1 MKKISK
7 NLLKLS
13 ILSLILVFSFGL
25 NLDKESKLLASSN
38 FNVSEID
45 LEIYDNFYMDGLILF
60 DSNMN
65 GNWDIYAMDGQGRNL
80 RQLTFSTSDERWPS
94 LSPDGSHYAY
104 SSNQDG
110 NYNIVIQELDG
121 DYRFN
126 LTHNGSN
133 EIQPDWG
140 PYEQILYVSDV
151 NGNKDIFLKNI
162 WGTPEEM
169 GNGQSQGVQMTFDS
183 NDDTEPAFGGEY
195 YDGIFAFVRTFS
207 NGNDNIM
214 AYDINEFR
222 EWPVK
227 NNTQN
232 QTHSPEFHPYESFV
246 YNNLNPDQPQFLYI
260 DDSQSGISNLFW
272 SNIGYYDDY
281 GSDKINVR
289 LPGKIEHVS
298 MTPDDECTIAFSTQD
313 GKIGLLSHC
322 QQNNN
327 PILLPDG
334 NSNFRASKIDY
345 GRNINN
351 GGFMGGMMGGMM
363 DMGNSMM
370 GSMQRQD
377 EMMRE
382 EMERQA
388 ELDRERNEMMRQQME
403 EQERMDR
410 ERMEQQMQLD
420 EERARMD
427 RERIEQ
433 QMEQDRERM
442 ELERQMMEEQDEFDR
457 QRMEQQR
464 EMMGRMEG
472 SGGRDDYF
480 EPDEKCFIQDEEEG
494 RGLFGNMQIGAVVDC
509 EGGDG
514 LRERF
519 EDPTSLAML
528 GLVVTVG
535 ATLLQM
541 LRGN

>member
-38 FNVSEID
+38 FNVSEIN
-45 LEIYDNFYMDGLILF
+45 LEVYDNFYMDGLILF

-80 RQLTFSTSDERWPS
+80 RQLTFSASDERWPS
-94 LSPDGSHYAY
+94 LSPDGSHFAY

-151 NGNKDIFLKNI
+151 NGNKDIFLKNV

-183 NDDTEPAFGGEY
+183 NNDTEPAFGGEY
-195 YDGIFAFVRTFS
+195 YDGIFAFVRSFG
-207 NGNDNIM
+207 NGNDNIL
-214 AYDINEFR
+214 AYDMNDFR

-227 NNTQN
+227 SDANSLTV
-232 QTHSPEFHPYESFV
+232 SPEFHPYESFV
-246 YNNLNPDQPQFLYI
+246 YNNRTPDQPQFLYI
-260 DDSQSGISNLFW
+260 DDRESGISNLFW
-272 SNIGYYDDY
+272 SNIGWNDEYS
-281 GSDKINVR
+281 SDKINVR
-289 LPGKIEHVS
+289 LPGKIKHVS
-298 MTPDDECTIAFSTQD
+298 MSPDDECTIAFSTQD

-322 QQNNN
+322 EEYNN
-327 PILLPDG
+327 PILIPDG
-334 NSNFRASKIDY
+334 NSNFGASKIDY
-345 GRNINN
+345 GRNS
-351 GGFMGGMMGGMM
+351 GGGMMGGMMGGMQ
-363 DMGNSMM
+363 DMGDRMM
-370 GSMQRQD
+370 QEQER
-377 EMMRE
+377 MRE
-382 EMERQA
+382 EMEMQA
-388 ELDRERNEMMRQQME
+388 EMDRERNEMMMRQME

-410 ERMEQQMQLD
+410 ERMEQQMEME
-420 EERARMD
+420 EERMRMD
-427 RERIEQ
+427 RERIDQ
-433 QMEQDRERM
+433 QMEADRERM
-442 ELERQMMEEQDEFDR
+442 EMERAMMEEQEQLER
-457 QRMEQQR
+457 ERMEQQR
-464 EMMGRMEG
+464 EMMNSMEG

-480 EPDEKCFIQDEEEG
+480 EPDKKCFVEDEETA
-494 RGLFGNMQIGAVVDC
+494 RGLFGNLEIGAEVDC
-509 EGGDG
+509 DMRDG
-514 LRERF
+514 IAQRF
-519 EDPTSLAML
+519 EDPTQLAML

>member
-45 LEIYDNFYMDGLILF
+45 LEVYDNFYMDGLILF

-94 LSPDGSHYAY
+94 LSPDGSHMAY
-104 SSNQDG
+104 SSNEDG
-110 NYNIVIQELDG
+110 FYNIVIQDIQGG
-121 DYRFN
+121 DRRFN
-126 LTHNGSN
+126 LTHNGTDD
-133 EIQPDWG
+133 IMPDWG
-140 PYEQILYVSDV
+140 PWDQIIYVSNL

-162 WGTPEEM
+162 WGTPEEQ
-169 GNGQSQGVQMTFDS
+169 GFGQSDAVQMTFSPQDEV
-183 NDDTEPAFGGEY
+183 EPAFAGEPY
-195 YDGIFAFVRTFS
+195 GNIFAYEI
-207 NGNDNIM
+207 NG
-214 AYDINEFR
+214 DIWGLNMDDFR
-222 EWPVK
+222 NWVIREGGK
-227 NNTQN
+227 DER
-232 QTHSPEFHPYESFV
+232 SPEFHPYESFV
-246 YNNLNPDQPQFLYI
+246 YNNRNPDQPQFLYI
-260 DDSQSGISNLFW
+260 DDRESGISNLFW
-272 SNIGYYDDY
+272 SNIGWHDDY
-281 GSDKINVR
+281 GSGKINVN
-289 LPGKIEHVS
+289 LPGKIKHVS
-298 MTPDDECTIAFSTQD
+298 MSPDDECTIAFSTQD

-322 QQNNN
+322 EQFSN

-345 GRNINN
+345 GRNASR
-351 GGFMGGMMGGMM
+351 GGMMGGMM
-363 DMGNSMM
+363 GNMRDMGNNMM
-370 GSMQRQD
+370 DGMQRQED
-377 EMMRE
+377 MMRE

-410 ERMEQQMQLD
+410 ERIEQQMELD
-420 EERARMD
+420 EERMRMD
-427 RERIEQ
+427 RERMEQ

-442 ELERQMMEEQDEFDR
+442 EMERQMMEDQEEFER
-457 QRMEQQR
+457 ERMEQQR

-480 EPDEKCFIQDEEEG
+480 EPEERCFVEDEEEG
-494 RGLFGNMQIGAVVDC
+494 RGLFGNIEIGAEVDC
-509 EGGDG
+509 DMGDG
-514 LRERF
+514 IRERF
-519 EDPTSLAML
+519 EDPTQLAML